1 MIKPQFMDTHLIR
14 TARYYE
20 AVCLV
25 HGKRKLLHFSKFNP
39 LHRHPVNT
47 GTFYDPLD
55 VSINGVCDFTLRIFY
70 LQHNDYKTKLNV
82 LALRQRDGVL

>member
-1 MIKPQFMDTHLIR
+1 MIKPQFTDTHLIR

-20 AVCLV
+20 TVCLV

-55 VSINGVCDFTLRIFY
+55 VSINGVCDFT
-70 LQHNDYKTKLNV
+70 
-82 LALRQRDGVL
+82 

>member
-1 MIKPQFMDTHLIR
+1 MR

-20 AVCLV
+20 TVCLV

-39 LHRHPVNT
+39 LYRHPVNT

-55 VSINGVCDFTLRIFY
+55 VSINGVCRSI
-70 LQHNDYKTKLNV
+70 NG
-82 LALRQRDGVL
+82 LALCLVVFSRASLVFLFCGENGTAVLSTEL